1 MYASPR
7 GRIYI
12 NGKYIIPVLYSF
24 YYSAMSTITEIFA
37 TSNTI
42 EVEVEVEFEYVMTR
56 AEKRDAQKAKVAK
69 AMADKAAIEA
79 AKVELAAMEVK
90 VVEVMVREPEVG
102 EVVEVGEVKVEE
114 AEVTVEQIVDVEEV
128 KVGEVKQIVEV
139 EEVAEVTVQE
149 VEEVAVKITKTMAL
163 SEFYKSKFQSA
174 IESEEKFMKIPAASD
189 FSEFDGPETFN
200 TTLASLNK
208 IMIINL
214 IDQFQKSSILSASH
228 SLLVVISPEGRD
240 PLEFRASREKIDPSA
255 SNCIHFVLSEKTS
268 LPEATKTGAT
278 KTAGTKTA
286 KNAWPSKSDVDEA
299 LAKAEPHKDGLT
311 PSVVYTVPA
320 TIDELEVQCAN
331 VYQRKYC
338 LTKDQPAD
346 TSKVRFRLF
355 KENKS
360 SWKPMKSAG
369 EKKKDS
375 TGAKRKQQ
383 A

>member
-1 MYASPR
+1 MYASPW
-7 GRIYI
+7 GRICI

-56 AEKRDAQKAKVAK
+56 AEKREMQKAKAAK
-69 AMADKAAIEA
+69 AAADKVAIEA
-79 AKVELAAMEVK
+79 AKLAAMEVK
-90 VVEVMVREPEVG
+90 VIEVA
-102 EVVEVGEVKVEE
+102 EVVEVVE
-114 AEVTVEQIVDVEEV
+114 AEVTVEEIVEVVVREPEVAVE
-128 KVGEVKQIVEV
+128 QIVEI
-139 EEVAEVTVQE
+139 AAK
-149 VEEVAVKITKTMAL
+149 EVAVKVTKTMAL
-163 SEFYKSKFQSA
+163 SEFYKSEFQSA
-174 IESEEKFMKIPAASD
+174 IESEEKCMKIPPASD
-189 FSEFDGPETFN
+189 FSEFVGPETFN

-208 IMIINL
+208 VMIINL
-214 IDQFQKSSILSASH
+214 IEQFQKSSNLSASH

-240 PLEFRASREKIDPSA
+240 PLEFRASREKIEPNA
-255 SNCIHFVLSEKTS
+255 SNCVHFVLSEKTS
-268 LPEATKTGAT
+268 LPAAT
-278 KTAGTKTA
+278 KTAATKTA

-299 LAKAEPHKDGLT
+299 LSKAEPHKDGLT
-311 PSVVYTVPA
+311 PSVVYTVAA

-369 EKKKDS
+369 
-375 TGAKRKQQ
+375 GKRKQQ
-383 A
+383 S